1 MDNIIYSHE
10 HIVID
15 LSRQKND
22 YDCKLNLYEDALDE
36 LRDLYKKGVR
46 KIVDCSNIGIGV
58 NHDINRMIEMETGI
72 KIIDSTGFYKDPF
85 FPDWFN
91 KKSIDDLANLMI
103 DDILNNKCQIIGEIG
118 TSKNKWTKNEKKLFD
133 AACIAQKKTNAVIIT
148 HTTLGSF
155 ALDQV
160 KYFKSKNINLK
171 KIIISH
177 VDLSKN
183 LDMIITLLNEGVNVA
198 FDTIGKLSYLDDDT
212 RANYIKKII
221 DLGYKSQLLMSMDIT
236 RLSHLRKNGGVG
248 YSYLIDKFVPLLKEK
263 GVKEKDIIEIMCN
276 NFENILGA

>member
-1 MDNIIYSHE
+1 MPDNRRNRYFKKQMD
-10 HIVID
+10 
-15 LSRQKND
+15 
-22 YDCKLNLYEDALDE
+22 
-36 LRDLYKKGVR
+36 KK
-46 KIVDCSNIGIGV
+46 
-58 NHDINRMIEMETGI
+58 
-72 KIIDSTGFYKDPF
+72 
-85 FPDWFN
+85 W
-91 KKSIDDLANLMI
+91 
-103 DDILNNKCQIIGEIG
+103 
-118 TSKNKWTKNEKKLFD
+118 KKLFD